1 MQSREEKFITMTE
14 APLKPLILR
23 LALPTILSMLVTSF
37 YNMADTYFVGQVKI
51 DATTSSGAV
60 AVVFS
65 LMNIIQAFGFFFGHG
80 SGNYISR
87 ALGRKDS
94 EDAERMATNA
104 FVYALLFGCF
114 ISAAGL
120 IFLKPLAILLGSTDT
135 IAPYACEYMK
145 WILLAAPFM
154 CPSLVLN
161 NQMRFQGNA
170 AFAMVGII
178 SGAIL
183 NIILD
188 PIFIFGFDMG
198 IAGAGL
204 ATMIGQMLSFVILLF
219 CSRRG
224 DNIRINLRKFSPSWR
239 NIAEIARGGS
249 PSLCRQGI
257 ASIGTI
263 TVNTIA
269 GNYGDAVVS
278 AMGVVSR
285 IMMFAASAV
294 IGFGQAFQ
302 PICGF
307 SYGAKIYSRVKASYW
322 FSVRVSVYF
331 LTAMG
336 ILLYIFAPQITQT
349 FRDDPAVISF
359 ATASLR
365 YQAIFL
371 PLSSIIIYSN
381 MFLQTIG
388 RSLPA
393 SILAMTRNGLALVP
407 CVLLFSHF
415 WGESGLQFA
424 QAGADIASFLLA
436 LPLSLYVLSRLPKR
450 DGEEDSSYK
459 GK

>member
-1 MQSREEKFITMTE
+1 MQTREEKFITMTE

-87 ALGRKDS
+87 ALGRKDT
-94 EDAERMATNA
+94 DGAEKMASNA

-114 ISAAGL
+114 ICAAGL
-120 IFLKPLAILLGSTDT
+120 IFIEPLAILLGSTDT

-145 WILLAAPFM
+145 YILLAAPLM

-178 SGAIL
+178 SGAVL

-204 ATMIGQMLSFVILLF
+204 ATMIGQALSFCILLI

-224 DNIRINLRKFSPSWR
+224 DNIRINLRKFSPSWH
-239 NIAEIARGGS
+239 NIAEIARGGA

-307 SYGAKIYSRVKASYW
+307 SYGARLYSRVKAALW
-322 FSVRVSVYF
+322 FSIRVAVYF

-336 ILLYIFAPQITQT
+336 ILLYIFAPQIVQT

-371 PLSSIIIYSN
+371 PLSAVIIYSN

-393 SILAMTRNGLALVP
+393 SFLAMTRNGVALVP
-407 CVLLFSHF
+407 CVLLLSHLF
-415 WGESGLQFA
+415 GELGLQAA
-424 QAGADIASFLLA
+424 QAGADIVSFLLA
-436 LPLSLYVLSRLPKR
+436 LPMMLFVLSRLPKR
-450 DGEEDSSYK
+450 DGEEDGSHR